1 MTITSTPNEI
11 KSHKDPPLAGA
22 DGVVAAAAGALTG
35 SEGVL
40 APAAG
45 VGVASAAGVLT
56 GSEDELAVTAGAV
69 VVAAGV
75 ADRLRECAGS
85 RFG

>member
-22 DGVVAAAAGALTG
+22 DGLVAAAGVLTG
-35 SEGVL
+35 SEEVL
-40 APAAG
+40 AVAAG
-45 VGVASAAGVLT
+45 VVVVSTAGVLT
-56 GSEDELAVTAGAV
+56 GSEDELAVTAGV
-69 VVAAGV
+69 VVSSAAGV